1 MLIAVVNHLDERDV
15 GQDKEKVKS
24 RKLGTNSAKLRGLV
38 IAGLVIV
45 INDITMCV

>member
-24 RKLGTNSAKLRGLV
+24 RKLVASSTKLRGLV
-38 IAGLVIV
+38 ITGKVFF
-45 INDITMCV
+45 INDITN